1 MSTLAISK
9 TDLEKYVS
17 IYGPFHEDEKQRAC
31 EIAEETVRKV
41 IEVHAESIK
50 SFQDLDEAGSYI
62 LSYVSDI
69 LEDEGGEIV
78 VRINLYAEELFGQ
91 KDASN
96 FSTAI
101 EWGAINCLKDLL
113 KQHRI

>member
-17 IYGPFHEDEKQRAC
+17 IYGPFHEDEKQQAC
-31 EIAEETVRKV
+31 EIAGETVKKV

-62 LSYVSDI
+62 LSYVSEV
-69 LEDEGGEIV
+69 LGEEEGEIV
-78 VRINLYAEELFGQ
+78 IRINLCVKELFGE

-101 EWGAINCLKDLL
+101 EWGAIDCLKDLF